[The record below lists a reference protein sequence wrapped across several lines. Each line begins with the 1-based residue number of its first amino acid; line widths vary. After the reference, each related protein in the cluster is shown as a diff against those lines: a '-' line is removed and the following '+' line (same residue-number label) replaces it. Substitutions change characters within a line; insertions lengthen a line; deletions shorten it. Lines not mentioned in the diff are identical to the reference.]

1 MASFVLSQISIPPI
15 QGFLYNQAGRR
26 IGEITS
32 NCRLHNLRASALEMS
47 ELDISFLVS
56 SKSGLGVQEN
66 LSSLFPHTRWVV
78 VRGRIYLI
86 RDSDEGDDTIY
97 VNEGNRTGYFIRACS
112 RPRIREVLSKRG
124 LL

>member
-78 VRGRIYLI
+78 VVFYCKIFLGRL
-86 RDSDEGDDTIY
+86 
-97 VNEGNRTGYFIRACS
+97 VYFVSSHSICELFLFKIKS
-112 RPRIREVLSKRG
+112 RHDGR
-124 LL
+124 LLKLVAGAGI